1 LGFNLYAFQARVGQ
15 GKLLATG
22 LNLVNDNP
30 EAAYLLDQFV
40 RYAQSEKFAP
50 QGTFD
55 VSHASEP

>member
-1 LGFNLYAFQARVGQ
+1 VGQ